1 MGRLFQGFESAL
13 AVLFSKEAIM
23 PWLAGV
29 GLAVLDALLPAPGNR
44 PAAIAAIALVIIDM
58 ITGIAASARSGKA
71 IESSKAGRTLSKL
84 MAYAAVVA
92 VAGSSTYI
100 VGLTGLQAPLVT
112 LVLGVVIATES
123 LSILENVA
131 ALGVT
136 LPTPLKRILRGYLD
150 DEKNRNGQGGA

>member
-1 MGRLFQGFESAL
+1 MGRLFQGIEEAL
-13 AVLFSKEAIM
+13 GVLFSREAIM

-29 GLAVLDALLPAPGNR
+29 GLAVLDALLPHPGNK

-58 ITGIAASARSGKA
+58 ITGIAASARLGRP

-92 VAGSSTYI
+92 VAGASTYI
-100 VGLTGLQAPLVT
+100 VGLDGVQGPLVT

-123 LSILENVA
+123 LSILENCA

-136 LPTPLKRILRGYLD
+136 LPTPLKRILRSYLD
-150 DEKNRNGQGGA
+150 DQQNRNGQGGA